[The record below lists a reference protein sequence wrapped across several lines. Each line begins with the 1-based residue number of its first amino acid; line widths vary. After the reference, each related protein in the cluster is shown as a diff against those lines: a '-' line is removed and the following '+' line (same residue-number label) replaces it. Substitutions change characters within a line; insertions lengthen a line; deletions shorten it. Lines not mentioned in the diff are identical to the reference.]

1 MTAYL
6 WECRTLTQPV
16 EFRSAGDR
24 QLVATGYASVFNRR
38 SQNLG
43 GFVEVVAPSAF
54 NKTVKEADVRA
65 LFNHDPNKLLGRSS
79 AGTLRLG
86 VDGTGLHYELD
97 LPDTTDGRDVA
108 VLLERGDIT
117 GSSFGFRMIEDEWGE
132 TEDGF
137 PERTLLSVALRDIS
151 PVTYPA
157 YLDSEAA
164 LRSLAEARSL
174 DFDMVKAAAAA
185 DDLRSLL
192 HQDDETGTP
201 VDDGAAEDDRDTPII
216 RRHQRRYIHR

>member
-1 MTAYL
+1 MNHQ
-6 WECRTLTQPV
+6 WERRTLTQPV

-24 QLVATGYASVFNRR
+24 QLTATGYASVFNRR
-38 SQNLG
+38 SVNLG
-43 GFVEVVAPSAF
+43 GFVEVVSPTAF

-65 LFNHDPNKLLGRSS
+65 LFNHDPSKLLGRSS

-86 VDGTGLHYELD
+86 VDATGLHYELD

-157 YLDSEAA
+157 YPDSEAA

-174 DFDMVKAAAAA
+174 DFDTVKAAAAA

-192 HQDDETGTP
+192 HQDDETAPP
-201 VDDGAAEDDRDTPII
+201 VDAERPAEDDRDTPII
-216 RRHQRRYIHR
+216 RRHQRRFIHL